1 MTYTQYTVYTSI
13 TESISYSE
21 YTVYTELTVYST
33 VLTVESM
40 TYSATIYSMGTV
52 GSDTVYSGGF
62 RCGKTIILVPT
73 ASLTP

>member
-1 MTYTQYTVYTSI
+1 MTYSVYTVYNGI
-13 TESISYSE
+13 VESMTYSV